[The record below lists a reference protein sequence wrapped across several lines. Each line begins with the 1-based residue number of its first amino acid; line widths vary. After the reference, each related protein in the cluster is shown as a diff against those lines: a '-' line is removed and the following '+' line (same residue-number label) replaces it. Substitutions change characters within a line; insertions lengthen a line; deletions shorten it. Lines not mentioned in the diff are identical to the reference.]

1 MTEALPVPFDIKI
14 MNLTASVLFLIG
26 TALVLAA
33 AAWWAVR
40 NPVFAIRAITVQGDL
55 VHNNVVTLRANVDSR
70 ISGNFFT
77 VDLGRTKAAF
87 EAVPWVRRAVV
98 RRVFPNRLQVVLQ
111 EQQPVAYW
119 GGDNDST
126 LLNSYGEVFEAN
138 TGDVDQNGLPHLSGP
153 LDQSADVL
161 ATYQTL
167 APMFKPL
174 DTTLARLDLSAHG
187 GWRAQLASG
196 AVIELGRGSTDE
208 LTARV
213 QRFVGTLP
221 QLASRYGRTAAALES
236 ADLRY
241 PDGYALK
248 LSGVTTVVPD
258 PGKK

>member
-1 MTEALPVPFDIKI
+1 MTEALPVPFDIKV

-33 AAWWAVR
+33 AAWWTVR

-55 VHNNVVTLRANVDSR
+55 VHNNAVTLRANVDSR

-77 VDLGRTKAAF
+77 VDLARTKAAF

-98 RRVFPNRLQVVLQ
+98 RRIFPNRLQVVLQ
-111 EQQPVAYW
+111 EQQPMAYW

-126 LLNSYGEVFEAN
+126 LLNSFGEVFEAN
-138 TGDVDQNGLPHLSGP
+138 TGDVDQSGLPHLSGP
-153 LDQSADVL
+153 SDQSADVL
-161 ATYQTL
+161 AMYQTL

-196 AVIELGRGSTDE
+196 AVIELGRGSVDE

-213 QRFVGTLP
+213 QQFVGTLP
-221 QLASRYGRTAAALES
+221 QLAARYGRTAAAVES

-248 LSGVTTVVPD
+248 LSGVTTVAPD

>member
-33 AAWWAVR
+33 AAWWTVR
-40 NPVFAIRAITVQGDL
+40 NPAFAIRSITVQGDL
-55 VHNNVVTLRANVDSR
+55 VHNNVVTLRANVDPR

-77 VDLGRTKAAF
+77 VDLARTKAAF

-98 RRVFPNRLQVVLQ
+98 RREFPNRLQVVLQ

-138 TGDVDQNGLPHLSGP
+138 TGDVDQSGLPHLSGP

-161 ATYQTL
+161 GMYQTL

-196 AVIELGRGSTDE
+196 AVVELGRGSADE

>member
-1 MTEALPVPFDIKI
+1 MTDALPAPFDIKI

-40 NPVFAIRAITVQGDL
+40 NPAFSIRAITVQGDL
-55 VHNNVVTLRANVDSR
+55 MHNNVVTLRANVDPR
-70 ISGNFFT
+70 ITGNFFT
-77 VDLGRTKAAF
+77 VDLARTKAAF
-87 EAVPWVRRAVV
+87 ETVPWVRRAVV

-161 ATYQTL
+161 AMYQTL
-167 APMFKPL
+167 APMVKPL